1 MARIPWMSE
10 KLKKAVL
17 EELVVGPLRLQASV
31 PVVRLAV
38 LMLPDTV
45 IVTSAP
51 TCSYLNF
58 RSDA

>member
-1 MARIPWMSE
+1 MSE